1 MTSSRNTNASAAM
14 PTMLTPPVVDVSRL
28 LAGDMD
34 GPSLG
39 AVDAACSGAG
49 LFSVSGH
56 GIDRQL
62 ADAFSAAHAF
72 FTWPQERK
80 DLLQR
85 VNRYGYWRNPTA
97 EYLDMGLAEEV
108 NLGEGGL
115 TKAVHS
121 YQQAALRVA
130 VAVLEALAVALEA
143 PGFFAARMTD
153 PQCRLRFLRYPAA
166 DAAPVISRAHTD
178 YGAITLLALDGRPGL
193 EVLLNGAWRPVAA
206 PAQSLI
212 VQLGDMLAR
221 WTNDRYKST
230 PHRVVGSA
238 SANNRSANDMV
249 GSAGDRYSIPF
260 FINPDP
266 ATVVECIP
274 SCGPG
279 RYKPVTAGEFL
290 ISRIDGDT
298 EPYV

>member
-1 MTSSRNTNASAAM
+1 MTSSHNADAPAA
-14 PTMLTPPVVDVSRL
+14 MLTPPVVDVSRL

-34 GPSLG
+34 GPSLD

-62 ADAFSAAHAF
+62 ADAFSAARAF
-72 FTWPQERK
+72 FGWPQERK
-80 DLLQR
+80 DLLGR

-108 NLGEGGL
+108 KLGEGGL
-115 TKAVHS
+115 IEAVRS

-193 EVLLNGAWRPVAA
+193 EVLLDGAWRSVAA

-221 WTNDRYKST
+221 WTNDRYMST

-238 SANNRSANDMV
+238 SANHMGPAR
-249 GSAGDRYSIPF
+249 DRYSIPF

-279 RYKPVTAGEFL
+279 RYEPVTAGEFL